1 MRRPR
6 GPGGRF
12 LTGDEI
18 RALEQAEQQQQQ
30 QQQPPPQPQ
39 QQQQPLPQ
47 QSSRPLSANGANG
60 KADPVPATA
69 ESVEA

>member
-18 RALEQAEQQQQQ
+18 RALEQQA
-30 QQQPPPQPQ
+30 QPGG
-39 QQQQPLPQ
+39 
-47 QSSRPLSANGANG
+47 STSVMIGNTGE
-60 KADPVPATA
+60 A
-69 ESVEA
+69 ESKSAPAAPEDAES

>member
-18 RALEQAEQQQQQ
+18 RALEQQAQPGGSTNGTNGNTGEAE
-30 QQQPPPQPQ
+30 
-39 QQQQPLPQ
+39 
-47 QSSRPLSANGANG
+47 SKS
-60 KADPVPATA
+60 VPAA
-69 ESVEA
+69 PEAVES

>member
-18 RALEQAEQQQQQ
+18 RALEAQQQQSGQTQ
-30 QQQPPPQPQ
+30 QRPE
-39 QQQQPLPQ
+39 
-47 QSSRPLSANGANG
+47 SSHGANG
-60 KADPVPATA
+60 KATEG
-69 ESVEA
+69 ESAGVSGDSAKVEA

>member
-18 RALEQAEQQQQQ
+18 RALELQQAAHPSQRPDSSNGQNGNHAEGEQG
-30 QQQPPPQPQ
+30 
-39 QQQQPLPQ
+39 
-47 QSSRPLSANGANG
+47 SGTGATEG
-60 KADPVPATA
+60 KA
-69 ESVEA
+69 

>member
-18 RALEQAEQQQQQ
+18 RALEAQQ
-30 QQQPPPQPQ
+30 QQQPGQTQ
-39 QQQQPLPQ
+39 QRPE
-47 QSSRPLSANGANG
+47 SSNGANG
-60 KADPVPATA
+60 KATEGESAGVSADSAT
-69 ESVEA
+69 VEA